1 MTLIHSYS
9 CDSLLAMHMDNA
21 LLSPPVALLMI
32 LIAGGFVAWSAHRA
46 GRQTDATRIPLM
58 GVMGAF
64 VFAAQ
69 MINFQVLPGT
79 SGHLGGGVL
88 LTILL
93 GPHAATL
100 VMTSILI
107 VQCLIFQDG
116 GLLALGAN
124 IVNMGIVPCYL
135 GFAIFRLVC
144 GSAPRPSR
152 LYAGVFVAT
161 LVGMIAGAALVPFE
175 VWASGVM
182 AVPLGKFVIVM
193 VGLHLLIAAAEAII
207 TFLVIV
213 YVHKVRPQALG
224 ALPPQFVPSAG
235 ALTYKEI
242 AASFLI
248 VALLLAGLV
257 SAWASGHPDALE
269 KIVGEPAVSHE
280 GYVATN
286 PYKLIESATDLQ
298 ERTAPL
304 PDYQWTSFS
313 GLLGTVV
320 TLLAVWGMT
329 RWLHR
334 PHRRRPR

>member
-1 MTLIHSYS
+1 MLPLSANPLP
-9 CDSLLAMHMDNA
+9 LLAMHMDNA
-21 LLSPPVALLMI
+21 LLSPPVALVLI

-46 GRQTDATRIPLM
+46 GRQADATRVPLM

-69 MINFQVLPGT
+69 MINFQILPGT

-100 VMTSILI
+100 VMSSILI

-124 IVNMGIVPCYL
+124 IVNLGIVPCYL
-135 GFAIFRLVC
+135 GFAVFRLVS
-144 GSAPRPSR
+144 GSAPRSGR

-161 LVGMIAGAALVPFE
+161 LIGMIAGAALVPLE

-182 AVPLGKFVIVM
+182 AVPLGRFLIAM
-193 VGLHLLIAAAEAII
+193 IGLHLLIALAEAII

-213 YVHKVRPQALG
+213 YVNKVRPQALG
-224 ALPPQFVPSAG
+224 ALPPQFVPSTG
-235 ALTYKEI
+235 ALTYKEM
-242 AASFLI
+242 AASFLV

-257 SAWASGHPDALE
+257 SLWASSYPDALE
-269 KIVGEPAVSHE
+269 AIAGEPAAAHQE
-280 GYVATN
+280 YVKPN
-286 PYKLIESATDLQ
+286 PYAFIDTVTDWQ
-298 ERTAPL
+298 ERAAPL
-304 PDYQWTSFS
+304 PDYKWTSFS

-320 TLLAVWGMT
+320 TLLAVWVIA
-329 RWLHR
+329 RRLHR
-334 PHRRRPR
+334 TSRRRPR